1 MTKMF
6 SKLMGLMLCLFSVA
20 VFAQESDKNSLLD
33 TLMKKSGISKQVSYF
48 PAHIQAGMKQAQ
60 AQQSKLTPTEM
71 AKLNA
76 LMVSSFNVNTI
87 LADIKNHLGAKMTSA
102 EIRTILTWLDSPL
115 GKRITQLEEK
125 ASTPEAQVQSAAQYP
140 KLQKQ
145 TDRLNQMNRIDLATK
160 ATDGAVALMQ
170 NLGVAMAVAMTA
182 NAPAGVAVS
191 VDEIQA
197 SMQQNAPNIKAAMQ
211 PQVIASFLYTYRSLR
226 TEELNKYI
234 AFAESAS
241 GQKYHA
247 TAMDAL
253 SLAMNNAAKKLGA
266 EIGHTRAIK
275 QPA

>member
-1 MTKMF
+1 MTKVIY
-6 SKLMGLMLCLFSVA
+6 KLMGLMLCLFSVA
-20 VFAQESDKNSLLD
+20 VFAQEGDKSSLLD
-33 TLMKKSGISKQVSYF
+33 ALIKKSGISKQVSYF
-48 PAHIQAGMKQAQ
+48 PEHLQAGMSQAQ
-60 AQQSKLTPTEM
+60 AQQPKLTPTEM
-71 AKLNA
+71 AGLNA
-76 LMVSSFNVNTI
+76 LMVSSFNANTM
-87 LADIKNHLGAKMTSA
+87 LADVKNHLDEKMTSA
-102 EIRTILTWLDSPL
+102 EIRTILEWLDSPL
-115 GKRITQLEEK
+115 GKKITQLEEK
-125 ASTPEAQVQSAAQYP
+125 ASTPEAQAQIAAQYSE
-140 KLQKQ
+140 LQKQ
-145 TDRLNQMNRIDLATK
+145 TTRLNQMNRLDLATN
-160 ATDGAVALMQ
+160 ATDGAVALIQ

-182 NAPAGVAVS
+182 NAPAGVEVS

-197 SMQQNAPNIKAAMQ
+197 AMQQNAPNIKAAMQ
-211 PQVIASFLYTYRSLR
+211 PQVIASFLYSYRSLR